1 MGRASTRGRGCSLA
15 KESLPLLAKSFVCR
29 ILNRI
34 LHGLLDGLDRDL
46 VALEHLNEL
55 LHYIEP
61 VGILDET
68 LHNLD
73 VAQSLHEAL
82 NCVEFGLLKHP
93 LNYVGG
99 DSHLELAA

>member
-1 MGRASTRGRGCSLA
+1 MGRASTRGRGRSLA
-15 KESLPLLAKSFVCR
+15 EESLPFLPKSFVCR

-46 VALEHLNEL
+46 VSLEHLNEL

-68 LHNLD
+68 LHYLD

-82 NCVEFGLLKHP
+82 HCVELGLLKHP
-93 LNYVGG
+93 LDDV
-99 DSHLELAA
+99 